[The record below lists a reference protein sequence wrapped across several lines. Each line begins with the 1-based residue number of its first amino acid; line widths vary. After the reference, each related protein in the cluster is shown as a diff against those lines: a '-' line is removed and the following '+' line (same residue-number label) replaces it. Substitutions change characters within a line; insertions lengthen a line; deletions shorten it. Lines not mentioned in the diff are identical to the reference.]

1 MEKLWNFFSGDLYEP
16 CMILCGILLATLQN
30 RLIGCDAHLEMVAL
44 SDDRPMVVRHLKI
57 TQISIWRLTY

>member
-1 MEKLWNFFSGDLYEP
+1 
-16 CMILCGILLATLQN
+16 MILCGILLATLQN

-57 TQISIWRLTY
+57 MQIGIWRLTY